1 MPKYLAIEDI
11 LILDEIIFHKDEEV
25 IVNNGIISVSTK
37 LGKLDISLSN
47 IKDKLRIK
55 EELDIKISLLEDED
69 EIKDY
74 RIQLDLKVSRKK
86 AKEIENYLRE
96 TLESMI

>member
-1 MPKYLAIEDI
+1 MKEDI